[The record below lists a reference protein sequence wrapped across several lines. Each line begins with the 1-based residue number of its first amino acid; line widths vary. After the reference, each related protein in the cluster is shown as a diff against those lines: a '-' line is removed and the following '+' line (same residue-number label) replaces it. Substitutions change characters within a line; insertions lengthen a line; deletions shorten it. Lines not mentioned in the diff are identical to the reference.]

1 MRIKLQHIDTI
12 GKRAGL
18 GILLLVATGVTSC
31 GTSDEPQEE
40 IAEYSDPV
48 AIDFEEIKE
57 RGTIRLITRYNS
69 SSYFLHRGMDRG
81 FDYEMVSRFADQ
93 HDLKV
98 EVVLLTSD
106 DDPIELLNRGEGDI
120 VAGNYAITDD
130 RKPHI
135 AFSRPYS
142 FVNQVVVHSDLD
154 EPIDDLEQ
162 LEERTISV
170 RRNSSYY
177 TTLKELRELGL
188 DIDIDV
194 VSEDWNTEALILEIA
209 EGRMEATIADDNLYN
224 VAANYI
230 DGVQSGLV
238 VSEQD
243 TVAWATRNNAP
254 ELKEK
259 MDAFMKEHFR
269 IRESDGK
276 VLRSA
281 FLNIL
286 SRRYFEDQGHA
297 TRFQNRRFDMVHT
310 GYISAYDDLVKDIA
324 ADAGVDW
331 KLVLA
336 VMAQES
342 RFDPNAKSWAGAVGL
357 MQIIPRFSRVENEAL
372 LYDPEINIRE
382 GVRYLDKHLNR
393 YAHLDS
399 LNQYAFTLA
408 SYNVGMGHIADARRL
423 AVQLGNDP
431 DEWENVADA
440 LLKLMNRKYY
450 QHARYGFKRGIE
462 TVNYVEDVM
471 DRYSRY
477 HAVASLAANFED
489 RNIPTLSDLGST
501 NRPDTDK

>member
-1 MRIKLQHIDTI
+1 MRIRPKHIDTI
-12 GKRAGL
+12 GKSAGL
-18 GILLLVATGVTSC
+18 GVLLLFATGVTSC
-31 GTSDEPQEE
+31 GREDEHHEDVV
-40 IAEYSDPV
+40 EYSEPV
-48 AIDFEEIKE
+48 AFDFEEIKE
-57 RGTIRLITRYNS
+57 RGTIRMITRYNS

-81 FDYEMVSRFADQ
+81 FDYELVSRFADK

-106 DDPIELLNRGEGDI
+106 DDPIELLNRGKGDI
-120 VAGNYAITDD
+120 IAGNYAITGD
-130 RKPHI
+130 RKPHVT
-135 AFSRPYS
+135 FSKPYN
-142 FVNQVVVHSDLD
+142 FVNQVLVSSDLD
-154 EPIDDLEQ
+154 EPVEDPEQ
-162 LEERTISV
+162 LEGRTVSV
-170 RRNSSYY
+170 RRNSSYF
-177 TTLKELRELGL
+177 TTLQQLREQGL
-188 DIDIDV
+188 DVNIDV
-194 VSEDWNTEALILEIA
+194 VSEDWNTEALMLEVA
-209 EGRMEATIADDNLYN
+209 EGRMEATIADDNLYH

-230 DGVQSGLV
+230 EGVQSGLV

-243 TVAWATRNNAP
+243 TIAWAARQNAP

-259 MDAFMKEHFR
+259 MDDFIQEHFR
-269 IRESDGK
+269 IRESDGR

-286 SRRYFEDQGHA
+286 NRRYFEEQGHA
-297 TRFQNRRFDMVHT
+297 SRFENRRYDMVHT

-342 RFDPNAKSWAGAVGL
+342 RFDPNAKSWAGAIGL

-399 LNQYAFTLA
+399 LNQYAFALA

-431 DEWENVADA
+431 DEWENIADA

-471 DRYSRY
+471 NRYERY

-489 RNIPTLSDLGST
+489 RNIPTLSDLGRT
-501 NRPDTDK
+501 N